1 MTAAFAHHFQLP
13 IRFNSVMLEESW
25 TRSSG
30 LYVVAGHVNVSL
42 SRPLASTGRIII
54 GDPELLT
61 IDFLPPD
68 QLKGQRSRVI
78 DERTVLAMF
87 ANNRAAEALAENR
100 VDDAY
105 WWSRAAID
113 ADPRWLAAYNT
124 LAVLYRRKGMGDAAQ
139 ASLRHVLD
147 REPLNVQAL
156 SNMILALSDA
166 GRQTEALA
174 LSQQLAQ
181 IQPVPP
187 YKYFD
192 DGVAAMRRGDYEV
205 ARQLFRKEIARSAYV
220 SEFHFWL
227 GLANWA
233 LGDAEATRN
242 SINQAMENSS
252 TSKDRLLYAAKLA
265 WLDDEKA
272 RYDAQQRTNAELR
285 MNQMRRR

>member
-1 MTAAFAHHFQLP
+1 
-13 IRFNSVMLEESW
+13 
-25 TRSSG
+25 
-30 LYVVAGHVNVSL
+30 
-42 SRPLASTGRIII
+42 
-54 GDPELLT
+54 
-61 IDFLPPD
+61 
-68 QLKGQRSRVI
+68 
-78 DERTVLAMF
+78 
-87 ANNRAAEALAENR
+87 
-100 VDDAY
+100 
-105 WWSRAAID
+105 
-113 ADPRWLAAYNT
+113 
-124 LAVLYRRKGMGDAAQ
+124 
-139 ASLRHVLD
+139 VLD